1 MSYIDLHVHSNASD
15 GTLSPAQVV
24 NEAARAGLSAIALT
38 DHDTTAGVAMATEKG
53 RELGVRVIPG
63 VELSCVYQGKE
74 IHILGLFVHCE
85 DSAFKKELKELL
97 SVRIWRNEE
106 MLRRFQ
112 SDGFD
117 ITMSDLTAGNPDT
130 VITRA
135 HFARALVEKGYASS
149 MSDAFHCPQIHS
161 AAHRRIGFSWY

>member
-1 MSYIDLHVHSNASD
+1 
-15 GTLSPAQVV
+15 
-24 NEAARAGLSAIALT
+24 
-38 DHDTTAGVAMATEKG
+38 MATEKG

-85 DSAFKKELKELL
+85 DSALKKELKELL

-130 VITRA
+130 DVYKRQEI
-135 HFARALVEKGYASS
+135 FFFLV
-149 MSDAFHCPQIHS
+149 
-161 AAHRRIGFSWY
+161 